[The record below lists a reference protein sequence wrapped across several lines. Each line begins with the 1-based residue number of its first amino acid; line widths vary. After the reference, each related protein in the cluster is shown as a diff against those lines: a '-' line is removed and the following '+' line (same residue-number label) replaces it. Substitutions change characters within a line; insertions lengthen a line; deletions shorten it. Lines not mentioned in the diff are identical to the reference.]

1 MVIASEKS
9 TGKLKKRGADATT
22 ITLSISMEDKELA
35 KKLAADCNASVSDM
49 WFLAF
54 TARYVIVRLLTR
66 FCVAE

>member
-49 WFLAF
+49 LHKWIRQECRNRKRK
-54 TARYVIVRLLTR
+54 TDDI
-66 FCVAE
+66 

>member
-35 KKLAADCNASVSDM
+35 KKVSC
-49 WFLAF
+49 
-54 TARYVIVRLLTR
+54 RLQ
-66 FCVAE
+66 CVCLGPAPQMDTPGMQKSEKENR